1 MADEQKIAIEVAE
14 IPVAEDTIV
23 ESEDATSALHTVLQK
38 AIEVNGLVRGFSG
51 VARALDKGVAQ
62 LCVLA
67 EDCEED
73 AYKTLITALAKQN
86 KVNLIRIP
94 ERRLLGEYA
103 GLAKFDRDNNIKKV
117 ISTSSVA
124 VTDFGE
130 GTKALDRVLREFKKD
145 E

>member
-1 MADEQKIAIEVAE
+1 MADERRIPEVADA
-14 IPVAEDTIV
+14 PVTEDNIV
-23 ESEDATSALHTVLQK
+23 ESDDASSALRTVLQK
-38 AIEVNGLVRGFSG
+38 AIEVNGLVRGISAT
-51 VARALDKGVAQ
+51 ARALDKGVAQ

-67 EDCEED
+67 DDCEEEE
-73 AYKTLITALAKQN
+73 YKNLITALARQN
-86 KVNLIRIP
+86 KVNLIHIP
-94 ERRLLGEYA
+94 ERRLLGELA

-117 ISTSSVA
+117 ISTSTVA